1 MFSAKAEKEVDRSRL
16 STAATVAL
24 VGGIFYNLGFGGL
37 LKLLLS
43 GDRAAYST
51 KIGLREYLKTIEQ
64 FVTPPPLLELGL
76 LSPTEANIA
85 LQYTEVPRGVNN
97 SETVDLHA
105 LAYYGKTQL
114 ASGSFWYHNATTR
127 GVHQVELGMHGQPSN
142 SSVDLSQNAEP
153 PILEGVQPIE
163 PKDPHKIGMISL
175 DSLPNIVPNSIT
187 QSAPDGIS
195 AGMVYRCDPANL
207 RIVEEEYLSIFLNQW
222 FPSAP
227 ANCLLVANDIPFLS
241 SDSIPYS
248 AMAIEG
254 GLLSVLDLKQNLSAF
269 STALLIRAGLYG
281 TIATLRATGKSQTAV
296 AETQA
301 PLVFPHMSRRQFLK
315 YAGMGVAATGIG
327 LTGYTG
333 AQVGKA
339 VYETADV
346 AKAIAWSY
354 YLPFKVKNQE
364 PKDYFGR
371 VLAFLN
377 QEESEIPPIAYYFFV
392 RDLISTY
399 KEKKIVESGTYHN
412 PDQPNTLSLWGNAH
426 DTKIGLFTV
435 SNEIL
440 LEKIQQ
446 AIQNYPNLFAQCFL
460 NPDLLPYRQ
469 TLYSS
474 AIYHAK
480 ALGDKKDWTIL
491 EADLWVFEELR
502 SLLPQ
507 HLL

>member
-1 MFSAKAEKEVDRSRL
+1 MFPAKAEKEVDRSRL
-16 STAATVAL
+16 STAATVVL

-64 FVTPPPLLELGL
+64 FVTPPPLLELGI
-76 LSPTEANIA
+76 LSPTEARLSLERMELSRGAPNS
-85 LQYTEVPRGVNN
+85 QEV
-97 SETVDLHA
+97 DIHA

-114 ASGSFWYHNATTR
+114 ASGSFLYHNATTQ
-127 GVHQVELGMHGQPSN
+127 GVHQVELGIHGRLTNSAIDLAQETEPST
-142 SSVDLSQNAEP
+142 
-153 PILEGVQPIE
+153 LEGVKPIE
-163 PKDPHKIGMISL
+163 PKDPQAIGMVSL
-175 DSLPNIVPNSIT
+175 DSLPNIIPNSIAR
-187 QSAPDGIS
+187 SASDGIS
-195 AGMVYRCDPANL
+195 SDMVYRCDPANL
-207 RIVEEEYLSIFLNQW
+207 QIVEKEYLSLFLNEW
-222 FPSAP
+222 FPGAP
-227 ANCLLVANDIPFLS
+227 THCLLVANDIPFLP

-248 AMAIEG
+248 ALAIEG
-254 GLLSVLDLKQNLSAF
+254 GLHSVVDLKQSLSAF

-281 TIATLRATGKSQTAV
+281 TIATLRAAGNNQKAV
-296 AETQA
+296 AETQV
-301 PLVFPHMSRRQFLK
+301 PPVPHMSRRQFLK
-315 YAGMGVAATGIG
+315 YAGMGAAATGIG
-327 LTGYTG
+327 LTGVTG
-333 AQVGKA
+333 ARFGK
-339 VYETADV
+339 TAYDATEM

-354 YLPFKVKNQE
+354 YLPFKVQNRE

-377 QEESEIPPIAYYFFV
+377 QEESAIPPIAYYFFV

-399 KEKKIVESGTYHN
+399 KEKKIVESASYHN
-412 PDQPNTLSLWGNAH
+412 ADQPNTLSLWGNMH
-426 DTKIGLFTV
+426 DTKIGLFAV
-435 SNEIL
+435 SSSVL

-446 AIQNYPNLFAQCFL
+446 AVENYPNLFAQCFL

-480 ALGDKKDWTIL
+480 ALGEKKHWTIL